1 MRKYI
6 LKEAL
11 ALRLSERQRIAI
23 EELADTREISLAE
36 ACRQLNDAGLE
47 SMTISRSSGRVL

>member
-36 ACRQLNDAGLE
+36 AFRQLIDIGLE
-47 SMTISRSSGRVL
+47 SMAPRSGGRVL